1 MQYFKRKYL
10 MQTSNNPENPRKNI
24 CGLAI
29 AKILGVEEKTLY
41 LHTWPDLKSA
51 IGSLYGFRSVKT
63 AVHCKKDSTVG
74 SLRGKIE
81 DHFKTHGDVVLYVV
95 RVEGHVLAL
104 GPQGQT
110 WVDTAKR
117 KRDRRKVL
125 DVYGVY
131 LPVGN
136 EKKLAEIAKR
146 WGMDR

>member
-1 MQYFKRKYL
+1 
-10 MQTSNNPENPRKNI
+10 
-24 CGLAI
+24 
-29 AKILGVEEKTLY
+29 
-41 LHTWPDLKSA
+41 
-51 IGSLYGFRSVKT
+51 
-63 AVHCKKDSTVG
+63 
-74 SLRGKIE
+74 
-81 DHFKTHGDVVLYVV
+81 VLYVV

-136 EKKLAEIAKR
+136 KKKLAEIAKR
-146 WGMDR
+146 WGMD